1 MHQDGRDL
9 QNSNQKV
16 KKRGTQRRKEVTTL
30 KKKEVSVF
38 SESQNI
44 QNDLQITINF
54 FYREELYNV

>member
-38 SESQNI
+38 SESQK
-44 QNDLQITINF
+44 
-54 FYREELYNV
+54 Y